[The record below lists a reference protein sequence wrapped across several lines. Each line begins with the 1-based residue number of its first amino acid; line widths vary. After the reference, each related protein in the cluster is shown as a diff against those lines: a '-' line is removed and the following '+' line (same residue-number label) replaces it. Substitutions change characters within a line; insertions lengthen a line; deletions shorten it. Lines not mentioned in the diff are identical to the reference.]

1 MLADPTQKDLKMADI
16 ELVAESRCFGGRQQT
31 WRHYAKTCDC
41 TMQFATYLP
50 PAAEHGR
57 VPALYWLSGLTC
69 TEENFSVK
77 SGAQRYAAELGIA
90 LIIPDTSPRGVEV
103 AGQDEHV
110 DLGGG
115 AGFYVNATQAP
126 WAPHYRMYDY
136 VARELVD
143 TVNANLPVDADRKS
157 ISGHSMGGHGA
168 LIIGL
173 RNASAYRSISAF
185 APIAAASRSDWG
197 RKALGAYLGP
207 DESTW
212 LDYDASE
219 VLRRTTHPQELLI
232 DQGMGDPFLEKLR
245 PADLKAAC
253 EASGQAL
260 RYREQ
265 QGYDHGYYFV
275 STFIGDH
282 LQFHARA
289 LA

>member
-1 MLADPTQKDLKMADI
+1 MSGL

-31 WRHYAKTCDC
+31 WRHRSESCGC
-41 TMQFATYLP
+41 NMQFATYLP

-90 LIIPDTSPRGVEV
+90 LIIPDTSPRGVEIP
-103 AGQDEHV
+103 GQDEHV
-110 DLGGG
+110 DLGSG
-115 AGFYVNATQAP
+115 AGFYVNATEAP

-136 VARELVD
+136 VADELVA
-143 TVNANLPVDADRKS
+143 TVNANLPVDPERKS

-168 LIIGL
+168 LIIGVG
-173 RNASAYRSISAF
+173 NAAAYRSVSAF
-185 APIAAASRSDWG
+185 APIAAASRSEWG
-197 RKALGAYLGP
+197 QKALAAYLGP
-207 DESTW
+207 DREPW
-212 LDYDASE
+212 RQYDASE
-219 VLRRTTHPQELLI
+219 IIRAGAHPRELLV
-232 DQGMGDPFLEKLR
+232 DQGMADPFLEKLR

-265 QGYDHGYYFV
+265 QGYDHGYFFV
-275 STFIGDH
+275 ATFIGDH
-282 LQFHARA
+282 LRFHAQA
-289 LA
+289 LV